1 MLRFEMQNAVR
12 WSLLLNTPHIPG
24 IQLNMNFIFFVM
36 TTSSIALMIYKS
48 PELVLSS
55 MINGAGASINLAL
68 RLLAIYS
75 VWISVMRII
84 EQSGLDKKIA
94 KLLSPIVNRL
104 FKGESDEARAAISM
118 NFSAN
123 MLGIGSVATPLGI
136 KAIERMDKGSLY
148 ASHNIILFVVIN
160 CTSLELLPSTI
171 LGMRA
176 SLNSINPAD
185 IILPTLISSAV
196 STICGVCLCLLIRK
210 FCKDK
215 V

>member
-1 MLRFEMQNAVR
+1 
-12 WSLLLNTPHIPG
+12 
-24 IQLNMNFIFFVM
+24 M

-55 MINGAGASINLAL
+55 MINGASSAVTLAI

-75 VWISVMRII
+75 VWIAVMRII
-84 EQSGLDKKIA
+84 EKSGLDKKVA
-94 KLLSPIVNRL
+94 KVLSPIVKRL
-104 FKGESDEARAAISM
+104 FKGESDEALSSISM

-136 KAIERMDKGSLY
+136 QAIERMDKGSLY

-176 SLNSINPAD
+176 SMGSVNPAD
-185 IILPTLISSAV
+185 IILPTLLSSLI
-196 STICGVCLCLLIRK
+196 STICGICLCMLFRK
-210 FCKDK
+210 FGKEK

>member
-1 MLRFEMQNAVR
+1 
-12 WSLLLNTPHIPG
+12 
-24 IQLNMNFIFFVM
+24 
-36 TTSSIALMIYKS
+36 MIYKS

-55 MINGAGASINLAL
+55 MINGASSAITLAIK
-68 RLLAIYS
+68 LLAIYS
-75 VWISVMRII
+75 VWIAIMRII

-94 KLLSPIVNRL
+94 KLLSPIVKRL
-104 FKGESDEARAAISM
+104 FKGESEEAQASISM

-136 KAIERMDKGSLY
+136 QAIERMDSGKIY

-176 SLNSINPAD
+176 SLGSVNPAD
-185 IILPTLISSAV
+185 IILPTLISSLL
-196 STICGVCLCLLIRK
+196 STICGIILCKIAKK
-210 FCKDK
+210 FCKEK

>member
-1 MLRFEMQNAVR
+1 
-12 WSLLLNTPHIPG
+12 
-24 IQLNMNFIFFVM
+24 M

-55 MINGAGASINLAL
+55 MINGASSAVSLAV

-75 VWISVMRII
+75 VWIAIMQII
-84 EQSGLDKKIA
+84 EKSGLDKKVS
-94 KLLSPIVNRL
+94 KLLSPVVKRL
-104 FKGESDEARAAISM
+104 FKGENPDTLADISM

-123 MLGIGSVATPLGI
+123 MLGIGSAATPFGI
-136 KAIERMDKGSLY
+136 RAIEKMDSGKLY

-176 SLNSINPAD
+176 SMGSINPAD
-185 IILPTLISSAV
+185 IILPTLLSSLI
-196 STICGVCLCLLIRK
+196 STICGVCLCFIIRK

-215 V
+215 G

>member
-1 MLRFEMQNAVR
+1 
-12 WSLLLNTPHIPG
+12 
-24 IQLNMNFIFFVM
+24 
-36 TTSSIALMIYKS
+36 MIYKS

-55 MINGAGASINLAL
+55 MINGASSAVTLAI

-75 VWISVMRII
+75 VWIAVMRII
-84 EQSGLDKKIA
+84 EKSGLDKKVA
-94 KLLSPIVNRL
+94 KVLSPIVKRL
-104 FKGESDEARAAISM
+104 FKGESDEALSSISM

-136 KAIERMDKGSLY
+136 QAIERMDKGSLY

-176 SLNSINPAD
+176 SMGSVNPAD
-185 IILPTLISSAV
+185 IILPTLLSSLI
-196 STICGVCLCLLIRK
+196 STICGICLCMLFRK
-210 FCKDK
+210 FGKGVIWQTTLFPFYLSQSLFMRC
-215 V
+215 